1 MGAWP
6 LAGPPDYTCFGRVS
20 MQAHPPGLAG
30 RGFVTGQGKPSG
42 RRTPAVMSSAS
53 IFFISRSRTTS
64 SRRRL
69 QLYRLRVGP
78 IEWLVQRLLLLSI
91 IAVASPAVA
100 APAEGASLAICRRLE
115 GRDPPAADQPTAA
128 QRRELKG
135 CDSEA
140 LYYGEAGPP
149 DFTRARLCAFA
160 DDEGRGTS
168 ATEDVFSGATILMQL
183 YANGLGGLRRDLDQA
198 TAYACVI
205 DGAPA
210 EVEGRVA
217 HLQALKTK
225 PEAKRF
231 DYCDDITSGLASGF
245 CAARDADIAKRGRA
259 ARTAGIEARI
269 AAAAKPALTRLRKAA
284 AMFVAARG
292 NEVDQSGTARAQM
305 EIDEEEAT
313 RDAFTAHLAQI
324 VDGRWSQASIAQ
336 AKAADAALNAAY
348 GKALAFLTSKD
359 NVSTVKP
366 DDVRKAERAWI
377 SYRDAFVTFAQA
389 ASPRTESHAV
399 AALLTQERVKALQDL
414 TS

>member
-1 MGAWP
+1 M
-6 LAGPPDYTCFGRVS
+6 
-20 MQAHPPGLAG
+20 
-30 RGFVTGQGKPSG
+30 
-42 RRTPAVMSSAS
+42 MSSAS

-100 APAEGASLAICRRLE
+100 APAEGASLAICRRLA
-115 GRDPPAADQPTAA
+115 GRDPPAADQPP
-128 QRRELKG
+128 
-135 CDSEA
+135 
-140 LYYGEAGPP
+140 AGPP

-231 DYCDDITSGLASGF
+231 DYCDITSGLAGGF

-269 AAAAKPALTRLRKAA
+269 PAAAKPALTRLRKAA

-292 NEVDQSGTARAQM
+292 DEVDQSGTARAQM

-377 SYRDAFVTFAQA
+377 SYRDAFVAFAQA